1 MLRRLCSSPPESAA
15 QRKPVGA
22 SSVQRPSSV
31 RGAPPG
37 ETLGIFG
44 GRVSPQLGKD
54 GREVH
59 NQKFLSSSHS
69 SRQCEKVQS
78 FSLNKKQVS
87 WKRLLAKTHDVKNGL
102 YVTRKGEQCG
112 RCDVSN
118 MSWWGWSMLWWRLS
132 PDRDRQWRRGSWS
145 WSAGLTKSSPSPAG
159 PRTSPPQW
167 WAPRGQV
174 PTRQVKYIWT
184 LKCQC
189 CKMSPLKK
197 VQG

>member
-1 MLRRLCSSPPESAA
+1 MQFFCGSKVNCFRFPRASLAAATEAPAAEDAATSSPLQNHLSGVGGAPICGE
-15 QRKPVGA
+15 PVGA

-69 SRQCEKVQS
+69 SRQCEKVQN

-87 WKRLLAKTHDVKNGL
+87 
-102 YVTRKGEQCG
+102 
-112 RCDVSN
+112 
-118 MSWWGWSMLWWRLS
+118 
-132 PDRDRQWRRGSWS
+132 
-145 WSAGLTKSSPSPAG
+145 
-159 PRTSPPQW
+159 
-167 WAPRGQV
+167 
-174 PTRQVKYIWT
+174 
-184 LKCQC
+184 
-189 CKMSPLKK
+189 
-197 VQG
+197 